1 MIFKGEKIGGVFLEG
16 WEAIFCNPPSRYPS
30 KDPAPTATTHEKQ
43 TLGKEDVD
51 EGQPHTVTVLPNGS
65 SNRNKGEAA
74 RASVLSLKSHTVSLT
89 PRVDS
94 LIMALRSNPPSLC
107 IGLLGRTVPGVC
119 LPTQGGGLCSGVPV
133 HSRHPPWGGPQ
144 LGVLLPDKLPSKMAI
159 FFAPWYLW
167 RRGTATF
174 LCSKRSRTT
183 HSLRQSPSSMTDE
196 IRWASPNHPRSCCT
210 AKYFFLPTNRPG
222 CLLQPYPLAGANFL
236 KRKPGRRLCEWQR
249 ARIFGPTGSGCWQCC
264 SPANTTQ
271 GHINVYS

>member
-1 MIFKGEKIGGVFLEG
+1 MGAFFWKAGRLFSVTPLPG
-16 WEAIFCNPPSRYPS
+16 PPS
-30 KDPAPTATTHEKQ
+30 KDPTPTATTHEKQ

-159 FFAPWYLW
+159 FLPL
-167 RRGTATF
+167 GTF
-174 LCSKRSRTT
+174 
-183 HSLRQSPSSMTDE
+183 
-196 IRWASPNHPRSCCT
+196 
-210 AKYFFLPTNRPG
+210 G
-222 CLLQPYPLAGANFL
+222 AGAPQPFYVQ
-236 KRKPGRRLCEWQR
+236 GEAVQ
-249 ARIFGPTGSGCWQCC
+249 PTASA
-264 SPANTTQ
+264 SHPT
-271 GHINVYS
+271 